1 MTADAGSGA
10 SVPQGE
16 FNLDEVIRLK
26 GHHFKIVLID
36 GYTGKIAM
44 KWITPEEAAILE
56 AAGSGPLAGSF
67 VNRSGAT
74 GARGR

>member
-1 MTADAGSGA
+1 MAADTQSKASG
-10 SVPQGE
+10 PQGE

-44 KWITPEEAAILE
+44 KWITPEEAAILDSG
-56 AAGSGPLAGSF
+56 GSTIRENALTGI
-67 VNRSGAT
+67 AT
-74 GARGR
+74 TRKG